1 MIHAP
6 PLAPL
11 SQAALGALLM
21 VAARLAVGDASAFGI
36 PLRVWIV
43 EVCAVTILGA
53 VAQSALL
60 HYRGAFNNPLM
71 YIPVTLPLAAAG
83 ALAWQG
89 LEPSVFGTQ
98 LAVAGL
104 WLTFLSG
111 LVGLGMHIRGIDR
124 QMGGFYLG
132 LANLMQGPPLSAP
145 MVFSGFAGA
154 ALVVLQLS

>member
-1 MIHAP
+1 MRNSALAQSIAAMVVI
-6 PLAPL
+6 LAPMT
-11 SQAALGALLM
+11 AWEAYLGHF
-21 VAARLAVGDASAFGI
+21 RSGF
-36 PLRVWIV
+36 PLK
-43 EVCAVTILGA
+43 
-53 VAQSALL
+53 AQSALL

-89 LEPSVFGTQ
+89 LEPSVFGAQ

-111 LVGLGMHIRGIDR
+111 LVGLGMHIQGIDR

-132 LANLMQGPPLSAP
+132 LANLMQGPPLTAP
-145 MVFSGFAGA
+145 LVFSGFAA
-154 ALVVLQLS
+154 TALVTLRLT